1 MLVSKN
7 IIFILTIIALIVASY
22 SLKSYIIKRVNEDNK
37 TKNIVSGPTVTLRE
51 VSKTINEEVTSG
63 EKEYELSAILI
74 KDPEKLHLYPNFA
87 EKLTSDEA
95 IIEHKCASI
104 TSGGLYT
111 KESTPI
117 GLFIAEG
124 KQLKS
129 KMQSSFFNGIFS
141 QTFDGKPTIGKEFV
155 GNNIKISIQ
164 SGPILITNGK
174 SQLFE
179 KRNDEEARRVVI
191 GITQNNEIILM
202 ALYKKDSVFIG
213 PSLEELPELI
223 QNFSEKTEINMI
235 SALNLDGGSASAFI
249 SDTIA
254 LSELSPVGSYFC
266 VK

>member
-1 MLVSKN
+1 MSKN
-7 IIFILTIIALIVASY
+7 ISYILIIIALIVSTLF
-22 SLKSYIIKRVNEDNK
+22 LKSNIDKRVNTEIEITDNESYPTVAQREDGE
-37 TKNIVSGPTVTLRE
+37 TIVQELVSGE
-51 VSKTINEEVTSG
+51 NK
-63 EKEYELSAILI
+63 YELSAILI

-95 IIEHKCASI
+95 IIEHRCASI

-129 KMQSSFFNGIFS
+129 KTQSSFFNGIFS
-141 QTFDGKPTIGKEFV
+141 QTFDGKPSIGKEFV

-164 SGPILITNGK
+164 SGPILITNG
-174 SQLFE
+174 QVQTFE
-179 KRNDEEARRVVI
+179 KRNDEEARRVAI
-191 GITQNNEIILM
+191 GITQNNEIVLM
-202 ALYKKDSVFIG
+202 ALYEKDSVFMG
-213 PSLEELPELI
+213 PTLNELPELI
-223 QNFSEKTEINMI
+223 QEFSKNKELNIY

-249 SDTIA
+249 SDPIA